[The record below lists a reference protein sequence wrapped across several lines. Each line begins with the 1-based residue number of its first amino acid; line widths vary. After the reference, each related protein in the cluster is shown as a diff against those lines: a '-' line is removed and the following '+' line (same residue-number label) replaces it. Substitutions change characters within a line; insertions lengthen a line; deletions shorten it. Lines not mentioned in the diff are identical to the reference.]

1 MYHLRCD
8 KTIKL
13 LESSIVYD
21 AKAERGISG
30 GPIVINE
37 KGVFKLIGLHQGFQI
52 NFSRGVLLS
61 TFGKN
66 PFQIL
71 NGLSLPQ
78 MVFNQV

>member
-1 MYHLRCD
+1 MYHLRCN

-21 AKAERGISG
+21 AKAERGIS
-30 GPIVINE
+30 
-37 KGVFKLIGLHQGFQI
+37 FKLIGLHQGFQI
-52 NFSRGVLLS
+52 EFSRGVLLT

-71 NGLSLPQ
+71 NDLSLPQ
-78 MVFNQV
+78 VAFDQSSQPLTNK